1 MLVSNQE
8 NLNGG
13 SLIIGDVWDQFP
25 FCFIILTEGSNGF
38 KRVERF
44 FDQIRH
50 KQQVKDTNSEFSIRK
65 NKQLINSTSNF
76 TVQVPPTNITF
87 QWINILLIVV
97 KKT

>member
-1 MLVSNQE
+1 MNSQSERIN
-8 NLNGG
+8 NL
-13 SLIIGDVWDQFP
+13 LIQHLISR
-25 FCFIILTEGSNGF
+25 CKYHHILTDGSNGF
-38 KRVERF
+38 KRVESF

-65 NKQLINSTSNF
+65 NKQLINSTFNF